1 MTFAEKLVQLRKREG
16 YTQEELAGSL
26 EVSRQAVSRWEMGTA
41 VPDSS
46 NLLQISRLFKV
57 SADYLLNDDYE
68 SDDDLPKVKEVKN
81 DNLNQIMAYLLALEV
96 MMLIMQFMAV
106 VILNNVFFA
115 VMSFIPFVAAIV
127 GFEYAYQKKSSGP
140 TEKTRMFRKKYYK
153 ISAWLGLYFPIR
165 LVVGAVVDLFSL
177 SIPVLVLECIILV
190 IYICAALLVNL
201 AIDKRYLLQ
210 EEARDKRK

>member
-16 YTQEELAGSL
+16 YTQEEVADRL
-26 EVSRQAVSRWEMGTA
+26 EVSRQAISRWEMGTA

-46 NLLQISRLFKV
+46 NLLQISKLFKV

-68 SDDDLPKVKEVKN
+68 SDDDLPKVQEVRN
-81 DNLNQIMAYLLALEV
+81 DNVNQILVYLIALEV

-106 VILNNVFFA
+106 VILDNIFFA
-115 VMSFIPFVAAIV
+115 VLSFIPFIAAIV
-127 GFEYAYQKKSSGP
+127 GFEYAYQKKLSGA
-140 TEKTRMFRKKYYK
+140 TERTKMFRKKFYK

-165 LVVGAVVDLFSL
+165 FVVSAVV
-177 SIPVLVLECIILV
+177 VLLKTLCSFTIQTVVLECIILA

-201 AIDKRYLLQ
+201 AIDKKNLLQ
-210 EEARDKRK
+210 Q

>member
-16 YTQEELAGSL
+16 YTQEEVADRL
-26 EVSRQAVSRWEMGTA
+26 EVSRQAISRWEMGTA

-46 NLLQISRLFKV
+46 NLLQISKLFKV

-68 SDDDLPKVKEVKN
+68 SDDDLPKVQEVRN
-81 DNLNQIMAYLLALEV
+81 DNVNQILMYLIALEV

-106 VILNNVFFA
+106 VILDNIFFA
-115 VMSFIPFVAAIV
+115 VLSFIPFIAAIV
-127 GFEYAYQKKSSGP
+127 GFEYAYQKKSSGA
-140 TEKTRMFRKKYYK
+140 TERTKMFRKKFYK

-165 LVVGAVVDLFSL
+165 FVVSAVV
-177 SIPVLVLECIILV
+177 VLLKTLCSFTIQTVVLECIILA

-201 AIDKRYLLQ
+201 AIDKKNLLQ
-210 EEARDKRK
+210 Q

>member
-1 MTFAEKLVQLRKREG
+1 MTFAEKLVQLRKSEG
-16 YTQEELAGSL
+16 YTQEEVADRL
-26 EVSRQAVSRWEMGTA
+26 EVSRQAISRWEMGTA

-46 NLLQISRLFKV
+46 NLLQISKLFKV

-81 DNLNQIMAYLLALEV
+81 DNVNQIMMYLIVLEV

-115 VMSFIPFVAAIV
+115 VLSFIPFIAAIV
-127 GFEYAYQKKSSGP
+127 GFEYAYQKKTSRA
-140 TEKTRMFRKKYYK
+140 TEKTKMFRKKFYK

-165 LVVGAVVDLFSL
+165 FVVSAVV
-177 SIPVLVLECIILV
+177 VLLKTLCSFTIQTVVLECIILV

-201 AIDKRYLLQ
+201 TIDKKNLLQ
-210 EEARDKRK
+210 E

>member
-16 YTQEELAGSL
+16 YTQEEVADRL
-26 EVSRQAVSRWEMGTA
+26 EVSRQAISRWEMGTA

-46 NLLQISRLFKV
+46 NLLQISKLFKV

-81 DNLNQIMAYLLALEV
+81 DNVNQIMMYLIVLEV

-115 VMSFIPFVAAIV
+115 VLSFIPFIAAIV
-127 GFEYAYQKKSSGP
+127 GFEYAYQKKSSGA
-140 TEKTRMFRKKYYK
+140 TEKTKMFRKKFYK

-165 LVVGAVVDLFSL
+165 FVVSAVVTLLVAVCSFT
-177 SIPVLVLECIILV
+177 IQTVVLECIILV

-201 AIDKRYLLQ
+201 TIDKRNLLQ
-210 EEARDKRK
+210 E

>member
-1 MTFAEKLVQLRKREG
+1 MTFAEKLLQLRKREG
-16 YTQEELAGSL
+16 YTQEELADRL
-26 EVSRQAVSRWEMGTA
+26 EVSRQAISRWEMGTA

-46 NLLQISRLFKV
+46 NLLQISKLFKV

-81 DNLNQIMAYLLALEV
+81 DNVNQIMMYLIVLEV

-115 VMSFIPFVAAIV
+115 VLSFIPFIAAIV
-127 GFEYAYQKKSSGP
+127 GFEYAYQKKSSGA
-140 TEKTRMFRKKYYK
+140 TEKTKMFRKKFYK

-165 LVVGAVVDLFSL
+165 FVVSAVV
-177 SIPVLVLECIILV
+177 VLLKTLCSFTIQTVVLECIILV

-201 AIDKRYLLQ
+201 TIDKRNLLQ
-210 EEARDKRK
+210 E

>member
-16 YTQEELAGSL
+16 YTQEEVADRL
-26 EVSRQAVSRWEMGTA
+26 EVSRQAISRWEMGTA

-46 NLLQISRLFKV
+46 NLLQISKLFKV

-81 DNLNQIMAYLLALEV
+81 DNVNQIMMYLIVLEV

-115 VMSFIPFVAAIV
+115 VLSFIPFIAAIA
-127 GFEYAYQKKSSGP
+127 GFEYAYQKKSSGAS
-140 TEKTRMFRKKYYK
+140 EKTKMFRKKFYK

-165 LVVGAVVDLFSL
+165 FVASAVV
-177 SIPVLVLECIILV
+177 VLLKTLCSFTIQTVVLECIILV

-201 AIDKRYLLQ
+201 TIDKKNLLQ
-210 EEARDKRK
+210 E

>member
-1 MTFAEKLVQLRKREG
+1 MTFAEKLVQLRKRDG
-16 YTQEELAGSL
+16 YTQEELSERL
-26 EVSRQAVSRWEMGTA
+26 EVSRQTISRWEMGTA

-46 NLLQISRLFKV
+46 NLLQISKLFKV

-68 SDDDLPKVKEVKN
+68 SDDDLPKVMEVKN
-81 DNLNQIMAYLLALEV
+81 DNVNQIMMYLIVLEV

-115 VMSFIPFVAAIV
+115 VLSFIPFIAAIV
-127 GFEYAYQKKSSGP
+127 GFEYAYYKKSSGA
-140 TEKTRMFRKKYYK
+140 TEKTKMFRKKFYK

-165 LVVGAVVDLFSL
+165 FVVSAVV
-177 SIPVLVLECIILV
+177 VLLKTLCSFTIQTVVLECIILV

-201 AIDKRYLLQ
+201 TIDKKNLLQ
-210 EEARDKRK
+210 E

>member
-1 MTFAEKLVQLRKREG
+1 MTFAEKLVQLRKKEG
-16 YTQEELAGSL
+16 YTQEEVADRL
-26 EVSRQAVSRWEMGTA
+26 EVSRQAISRWEMGTA

-46 NLLQISRLFKV
+46 NLLQISKLFKV

-81 DNLNQIMAYLLALEV
+81 DNVNQIMMYLIVLEV

-115 VMSFIPFVAAIV
+115 VLSFIPFIAAIV
-127 GFEYAYQKKSSGP
+127 GFECAYQKKSSGA
-140 TEKTRMFRKKYYK
+140 TEKTKMFRKKFYK

-165 LVVGAVVDLFSL
+165 FVVSAVVAVCSFN
-177 SIPVLVLECIILV
+177 IQTVVLECIILV

-201 AIDKRYLLQ
+201 TIDKRYVAHT
-210 EEARDKRK
+210 E

>member
-16 YTQEELAGSL
+16 YTQEEVADRL
-26 EVSRQAVSRWEMGTA
+26 EVSRQAISRWEMGTA

-81 DNLNQIMAYLLALEV
+81 DNVNQIMMYLIVLEV

-115 VMSFIPFVAAIV
+115 VLSFIPFIAAIV
-127 GFEYAYQKKSSGP
+127 GFEYAYQKKSSGA
-140 TEKTRMFRKKYYK
+140 TEKTKMFRKKFYK

-165 LVVGAVVDLFSL
+165 FVVSAVV
-177 SIPVLVLECIILV
+177 VLLKTLCSFTIQTVVLECIILV

-201 AIDKRYLLQ
+201 TIDKKNLLQ
-210 EEARDKRK
+210 E

>member
-16 YTQEELAGSL
+16 YTQEEVADRL
-26 EVSRQAVSRWEMGTA
+26 EVSRQAISRWEMGTA

-46 NLLQISRLFKV
+46 NLLQISKLFKV

-81 DNLNQIMAYLLALEV
+81 DNVNQIMMYLIILEV

-115 VMSFIPFVAAIV
+115 VLSFVPFVAAIV
-127 GFEYAYQKKSSGP
+127 GFEYAYQKKASGA
-140 TEKTRMFRKKYYK
+140 TEKTKMFRKKFYK

-165 LVVGAVVDLFSL
+165 FVVSAVVALCSL
-177 SIPVLVLECIILV
+177 GIQTVVLECVMLV

-201 AIDKRYLLQ
+201 AIDKRYVAHA
-210 EEARDKRK
+210 E